1 MGFCCLWWMNSIT
14 DAHLGVRVTRAAC
27 AYTVLPRANQL
38 QTAVGHLPGPPDL
51 IYMYMYMYM
60 YQYSCVMQTGMY
72 MYMYTS
78 PCTVPTTGFHLE
90 GAGGQGG
97 GH

>member
-1 MGFCCLWWMNSIT
+1 MNSIT

-27 AYTVLPRANQL
+27 AYTVLLRANQL
-38 QTAVGHLPGPPDL
+38 QTAVHHLPGPPDL

-60 YQYSCVMQTGMY
+60 YEPLHSTHHRVSFRG
-72 MYMYTS
+72 
-78 PCTVPTTGFHLE
+78 GRE
-90 GAGGQGG
+90 GGIRGGGGRGAGGGG